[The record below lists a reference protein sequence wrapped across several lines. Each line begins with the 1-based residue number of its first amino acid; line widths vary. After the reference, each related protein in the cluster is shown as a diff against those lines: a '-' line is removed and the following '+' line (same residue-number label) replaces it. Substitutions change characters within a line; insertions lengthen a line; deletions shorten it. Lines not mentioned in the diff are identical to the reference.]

1 MLGARSCLVGGTLIA
16 ALVAAIATG
25 APTPPGGATHVH
37 ASTPASRAHDALAAD
52 AQLITALRARI
63 GAAKLLE
70 RATLAAVDQRLRAI
84 YALPGETPLLAL
96 MTGNVAQA
104 QAMMEL
110 TSAME
115 QSDDNLLSSYTSA
128 LANLQTAQAELDQNA
143 LRIDAQ
149 LRIAAAQRAAAR
161 ARTNG
166 QRSTPTGSAPPT
178 VASGGT
184 GSGGLPATIIA
195 QHTLPG
201 AAPLNAVTGRPIVA
215 SG

>member
-1 MLGARSCLVGGTLIA
+1 MLGARSCLVGGTLTVV
-16 ALVAAIATG
+16 LVAAIATG
-25 APTPPGGATHVH
+25 APTPPAAATHVH

-96 MTGNVAQA
+96 LTGNVAQA

-128 LANLQTAQAELDQNA
+128 LANLQTAQAELDQNV
-143 LRIDAQ
+143 LRVDAQ

-166 QRSTPTGSAPPT
+166 QRSTPTGSAPPP

-195 QHTLPG
+195 QHSLPG
-201 AAPLNAVTGRPIVA
+201 QAPVNPVTGRPIVA